1 MASKFSFEVEGLQR
15 LIKKVEKLG
24 GDVELI
30 ASAEIEE
37 FVKEVNAEQVAKA
50 PIGTDPK
57 NNIATDVA
65 GLRTGNTFRG
75 SGLNWEIL
83 NSQSYAPYVEFGTG
97 TGVDVPSE
105 LRDYA
110 IQFKG
115 RGIRQVNLP
124 ARPFFFE
131 PFMRRRKELVENIK
145 KALIR

>member
-15 LIKKVEKLG
+15 LIKNVEKLG
-24 GDVELI
+24 KDVELI
-30 ASAEIEE
+30 AAAEIEE
-37 FVKEVNAEQVAKA
+37 FVQDVNAEQTAKA
-50 PIGTDPK
+50 PTDLGPLR
-57 NNIATDVA
+57 A
-65 GLRTGNTFRG
+65 GNSFRG
-75 SGLNWEIL
+75 SKLSWEL
-83 NSQSYAPYVEFGTG
+83 FNAVNYAPYVEFGTG
-97 TGVDVPSE
+97 TGVDVPTE